1 MSKPSVS
8 IIIPTCHRPKD
19 LRHCVGTLL
28 AQIPSGQKIEI
39 LVCDDSSDERS
50 RDMLAA
56 DFPGVRRL
64 VGPRRGPAVNR
75 NAGAHAA
82 GGDWLLFVDDDC
94 EPRPKFL
101 SAYLEVMNAI
111 ALPAR
116 MALEGATHRI
126 GSADS
131 LLTEAPHNPN
141 GGALISCNFA
151 IPRQW
156 FIDLGGFDERF
167 PMAAFEDTEFA
178 ARLQL
183 EGGKIVFVKEAA
195 VDHALRPAPP
205 AGKLARRWEARV
217 ISTYDFGGTT
227 AQVAYR
233 LPRHILLVILS
244 RFRGKN
250 LNADN
255 IKAALVFAKE
265 YLTVLWLLPGWIKK
279 YRRAPRSPFWIAQ
292 QKLGR
297 TPPKLGL

>member
-19 LRHCVGTLL
+19 LKHCVSTLL
-28 AQIPSGQKIEI
+28 AQIPADQKMDI
-39 LVCDDSSDERS
+39 LVCDDSSDDRS
-50 RDMLAA
+50 KDMLAA
-56 DFPGVRRL
+56 DFPGVKRL
-64 VGPRRGPAVNR
+64 VGPQRGPAINR
-75 NAGAHAA
+75 NAGAREAQ
-82 GGDWLLFVDDDC
+82 GDWLLFVDDDC
-94 EPRPKFL
+94 EPRPEFL
-101 SAYLEVMNAI
+101 SAYLNVINNTP
-111 ALPAR
+111 LDQR
-116 MALEGATHRI
+116 VALEGATHRI
-126 GSADS
+126 GTADS
-131 LLTEAPHNPN
+131 LLTEAPHNPD

-151 IPRQW
+151 IPRKL
-156 FIDLGGFDERF
+156 FIASNGFDERF

-183 EGGKIVFVKEAA
+183 DGGKIVFVKDAA

-227 AQVAYR
+227 PQVVYR

-244 RFRGKN
+244 RFRGKKPT
-250 LNADN
+250 ADN
-255 IKAALVFAKE
+255 IKAAFVFAKE

-279 YRRAPRSPFWIAQ
+279 YRFAPRSPFWIEQ
-292 QKLGR
+292 EKLGR

>member
-19 LRHCVGTLL
+19 LKHCVGTLL
-28 AQIPSGQKIEI
+28 SQIPADQHVDI
-39 LVCDDSSDERS
+39 LVCDDSADERS
-50 RDMLAA
+50 KDMLAA
-56 DFPGVRRL
+56 DFPAVKRL
-64 VGPRRGPAVNR
+64 AGPQCGPAANR
-75 NAGAHAA
+75 NAGARAA
-82 GGDWLLFVDDDC
+82 VGDWLLFVDDDC
-94 EPRPKFL
+94 EPRPEFL
-101 SAYLEVMNAI
+101 SAYLEVINATP
-111 ALPAR
+111 LDHR
-116 MALEGATHRI
+116 VALEGATHRI
-126 GSADS
+126 GTVNS
-131 LLTEAPHNPN
+131 LLTEAPHNPD

-151 IPRQW
+151 IPRKL
-156 FIDLGGFDERF
+156 FLASNGFDERF

-183 EGGKIVFVKEAA
+183 EGGRIIFIKAAA

-244 RFRGKN
+244 RFRGKK
-250 LNADN
+250 LTADN
-255 IKAALVFAKE
+255 IKAAFIFTKE

-279 YRRAPRSPFWIAQ
+279 YRLAPRSPFWIEQ
-292 QKLGR
+292 EKLGR